1 MKHKLAPRAIATA
14 TVVALSSSTAHA
26 ISVDSPNFGVDPLV
40 IVWAASEADGSA
52 PIVFDFIVED
62 GMGGTV
68 DLIGGSAIDGRTFAG
83 DSLIPT
89 ADSAYVATSDAGR
102 NLSPEWSGENEVT
115 NAFLG
120 VFDTETPGSFA
131 PFAAQDIVVEG
142 DQLFHSSTF
151 FIASNTPFGISGT
164 ANSVE
169 ATGDFDLAD
178 VHWFMDTETEGSFGD
193 GSRWGDSAQNP
204 LGTVT
209 SLTTLSEMTNPT
221 TLYESTVKT
230 AASEGSIA
238 DQSVRFA
245 HAYYLGTPLQN
256 VDLSSGAGELK
267 VEVIYTVYVL

>member
-1 MKHKLAPRAIATA
+1 MKYRFCRSSIAVAIIATM
-14 TVVALSSSTAHA
+14 LNSTAHA
-26 ISVDSPNFGVDPLV
+26 VAVDSPNFNVDPLV

-62 GMGGTV
+62 GAGGTT

-89 ADSAYVATSDAGR
+89 ADSAFVATDDR
-102 NLSPEWSGENEVT
+102 QNVSPEWSGENEVT

-120 VFDTETPGSFA
+120 VFDTETPGSLA

-142 DQLFHSSTF
+142 GQLFHSSTF

-164 ANSVE
+164 ASSVE
-169 ATGDFDLAD
+169 ATGDFGLAD
-178 VHWFMDTETEGSFGD
+178 VHWFMDTETDGSFGD
-193 GSRWGDSAQNP
+193 GSRWGDNAQSP
-204 LGTVT
+204 LGTIT
-209 SLTTLSEMTNPT
+209 PLSTLSEMTSET

-230 AASEGSIA
+230 AASAGSIA

-245 HAYYLGTPLQN
+245 MAYFLGTPLQN
-256 VDLSSGAGELK
+256 IDLSSGAGELK
-267 VEVIYTVYVL
+267 VEVVYTIYVV